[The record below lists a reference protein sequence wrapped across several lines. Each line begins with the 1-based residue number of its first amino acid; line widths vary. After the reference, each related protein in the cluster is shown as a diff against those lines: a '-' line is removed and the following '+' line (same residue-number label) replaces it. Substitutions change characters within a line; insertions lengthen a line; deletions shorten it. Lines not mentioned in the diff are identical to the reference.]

1 MCWPAHTHRLFI
13 LCNPHFPR
21 FLLIFIL
28 FVFVSFSFHS
38 CLCCCGTSYPAH
50 IIKAFS
56 DLIGS
61 LPLQYWGWSP
71 QLELELGL
79 GLILT
84 LWPQLDKGPSK
95 IRGNIHIQSCHTYW
109 PRPNSRY
116 QIKSLADTAWQKW
129 VYKTTFKKIFNKKNS
144 AMFTFSHLPYY
155 SWYFYLF
162 FFFFFWYQF
171 RKFCS

>member
-1 MCWPAHTHRLFI
+1 M
-13 LCNPHFPR
+13 
-21 FLLIFIL
+21 
-28 FVFVSFSFHS
+28 
-38 CLCCCGTSYPAH
+38 
-50 IIKAFS
+50 
-56 DLIGS
+56 
-61 LPLQYWGWSP
+61 
-71 QLELELGL
+71 
-79 GLILT
+79 
-84 LWPQLDKGPSK
+84 DKGPSK

-162 FFFFFWYQF
+162 FFFFFLISIQEVLLIEVWYIFACLLWRCGGATFRFHAFEWNTYVINIAKEIF
-171 RKFCS
+171 RKVIIVI